1 MSEALHC
8 VNHPNVETYLRC
20 NKCGQPICV
29 KCAQRT
35 PVGYRCKTCIS
46 AQQRVFYAGFSPV
59 QYLVAAAVAAPLALI
74 AGWVIPSLGWF
85 AVFLGPL
92 VGGGI
97 ASAARWAM
105 RRQRGPHTWLIVCGC
120 IAVGALPRLLV
131 SLLFGGGLMA
141 ALWSIVYL
149 VTAIGAAYA
158 AARPGRRT

>member
-8 VNHPNVETYLRC
+8 VSHPNVETYLRC
-20 NKCGQPICV
+20 NRCGQPICA

-35 PVGYRCKTCIS
+35 PVGYRCKNCIN

-59 QYLVAAAVAAPLALI
+59 HYLVAAAVAAPLALV

-105 RRQRGPHTWLIVCGC
+105 RRRRGPHTWLVVCGC

-131 SLLFGGGLMA
+131 SLFLGGGLLA

-149 VTAIGAAYA
+149 VTAIGAAYGA
-158 AARPGRRT
+158 SRPGRRT